1 MSDLALKHNEIDM
14 ALVARTVCRG
24 GSPDE
29 LALFGA
35 ICKRTGL
42 DPFARQIYAI
52 RRKTKNG
59 DVMTTQVSIDGARLV
74 AQRSGEYAGQ
84 VGPFWCGDDGE
95 FVTVWLK
102 NTPPL
107 AAKVGV
113 YRRGFVEPLFAVA
126 LWSEY
131 CQRDFSGN
139 PAQMWAK
146 FPSVMLAKC
155 AEMIALRRAFPAELS
170 GLYSTEEMS
179 QADDHQSGHSGPI
192 HSPIVVSAP
201 QAQVVAA
208 KRAEPK
214 QPQIATSVG
223 IDNIVERAD
232 TTTYVESEVV
242 EEPKA
247 KPAPKA
253 KTAAPTPVSGGLHHR
268 ASRVPADATI
278 QVEPVY
284 IRKVGEPKPTKVGTS
299 RTGILVQDSMKEYW
313 VSCFDDKIV
322 DCCRNAID
330 AECRMQLLAVNNEKG
345 ITLYGVREYLS
356 EEVTVPAEVEVPQP
370 KPIDID
376 EIPF

>member
-14 ALVARTVCRG
+14 ALVARTVAKGC
-24 GSPDE
+24 SSDE
-29 LALFGA
+29 LQLFAA

-52 RRKTKNG
+52 KRG
-59 DVMTTQVSIDGARLV
+59 GVMTTQVSIDGARLV

-84 VGPFWCGDDGE
+84 VGPFWCGADG
-95 FVTVWLK
+95 VWVDVWLAK
-102 NTPPL
+102 TPPL

-113 YRRGFVEPLFAVA
+113 HRRGFEQTLFAVA
-126 LWSEY
+126 IWSEY
-131 CQRDFSGN
+131 AQTQGN
-139 PAQMWAK
+139 MWAK

-179 QADDHQSGHSGPI
+179 QADDHQSGHGSPI

-214 QPQIATSVG
+214 QPQIAASVG

-232 TTTYVESEVV
+232 TATYVESTVV
-242 EEPKA
+242 EAPKA

-253 KTAAPTPVSGGLHHR
+253 KTAAPAPVSGGLHHR
-268 ASRVPADATI
+268 ASRVPGDATI

-299 RTGILVQDSMKEYW
+299 RTGILVQDSIKEYW

-356 EEVTVPAEVEVPQP
+356 DEVTVPAEEEVPQP

>member
-1 MSDLALKHNEIDM
+1 MSDLIKHEIDM
-14 ALVARTVCRG
+14 GLVARTVAKGC
-24 GSPDE
+24 SSDE
-29 LALFGA
+29 LSLFGA

-52 RRKTKNG
+52 KRG
-59 DVMTTQVSIDGARLV
+59 GVMTTQVSIDGARLV

-84 VGPFWCGDDGE
+84 VGPFWCGADG
-95 FVTVWLK
+95 VWVDVWLAK
-102 NTPPL
+102 TPPM

-113 YRRGFVEPLFAVA
+113 RRSSFVDPLFAVA
-126 LWSEY
+126 IWSEY
-131 CQRDFSGN
+131 AQTQGN
-139 PAQMWAK
+139 MWAK

-179 QADDHQSGHSGPI
+179 QADDHV
-192 HSPIVVSAP
+192 VVSAP

-214 QPQIATSVG
+214 QPQIAASVG
-223 IDNIVERAD
+223 IDNIVERVD

-247 KPAPKA
+247 KAAPKA
-253 KTAAPTPVSGGLHHR
+253 KKVHAVDPAGKINHR
-268 ASRVPADATI
+268 ASRVPEEAAI
-278 QVEPVY
+278 GKPVY
-284 IRKVGEPKPTKVGTS
+284 IRNVGESKPTKIGTS
-299 RTGILVQDSMKEYW
+299 RTGILVRDSKDESNEWW
-313 VSCFDDKIV
+313 VSCFDTKLV
-322 DCCRNAID
+322 DICRSV
-330 AECRMQLLAVNNEKG
+330 MKSSLLFQLLAVTNDKG
-345 ITLYGVREYLS
+345 ITLFGVREWD
-356 EEVTVPAEVEVPQP
+356 EESAPAEVEVPQP

>member
-1 MSDLALKHNEIDM
+1 MSDLIKHEIDM
-14 ALVARTVCRG
+14 GLVARTVAKGC
-24 GSPDE
+24 SSDE
-29 LALFGA
+29 LSLFGA

-52 RRKTKNG
+52 KRG
-59 DVMTTQVSIDGARLV
+59 GVMTTQVSIDGARLV

-84 VGPFWCGDDGE
+84 VGPFWCGADG
-95 FVTVWLK
+95 VWVDVWLAK
-102 NTPPL
+102 TPPM

-113 YRRGFVEPLFAVA
+113 RRSSFVDPLFAVA
-126 LWSEY
+126 IWSEY
-131 CQRDFSGN
+131 AQTQGN
-139 PAQMWAK
+139 MWAK

-179 QADDHQSGHSGPI
+179 QADDHV
-192 HSPIVVSAP
+192 VVSAP

-214 QPQIATSVG
+214 QPQIAASVG

-247 KPAPKA
+247 KAAPKA
-253 KTAAPTPVSGGLHHR
+253 KKVHAVDPAGKINHR
-268 ASRVPADATI
+268 ASRVPEEAAI
-278 QVEPVY
+278 GKPVY
-284 IRKVGEPKPTKVGTS
+284 IRNVGESKPTKIGTS
-299 RTGILVQDSMKEYW
+299 RTGILVRDSKDESNEWW
-313 VSCFDDKIV
+313 VSCFDTKLV
-322 DCCRNAID
+322 DICRSV
-330 AECRMQLLAVNNEKG
+330 MKSSLLFQLLAVTNDKG
-345 ITLYGVREYLS
+345 ITMYGVREYD
-356 EEVTVPAEVEVPQP
+356 EESAPAEEEVPQP

>member
-14 ALVARTVCRG
+14 ALVARTVAKGC
-24 GSPDE
+24 SSDE
-29 LALFGA
+29 LQLFGA

-52 RRKTKNG
+52 KRG
-59 DVMTTQVSIDGARLV
+59 GVMTTQVSIDGARLV

-84 VGPFWCGDDGE
+84 VGPFWCGADG
-95 FVTVWLK
+95 VWVDVWLAK
-102 NTPPL
+102 TPPL

-113 YRRGFVEPLFAVA
+113 HRRGFEQTLFAVA
-126 LWSEY
+126 IWSEY
-131 CQRDFSGN
+131 AQTQGN
-139 PAQMWAK
+139 MWAK

-179 QADDHQSGHSGPI
+179 QADDH
-192 HSPIVVSAP
+192 VAVSVMQAP
-201 QAQVVAA
+201 VAA
-208 KRAEPK
+208 ARK
-214 QPQIATSVG
+214 
-223 IDNIVERAD
+223 VERAQAQIPAPVGISNEVIHTD
-232 TTTYVESEVV
+232 TATYVESEIV
-242 EEPKA
+242 EAPKA
-247 KPAPKA
+247 KPAPKV
-253 KTAAPTPVSGGLHHR
+253 KTAAPAPVSGGLHHR

-299 RTGILVQDSMKEYW
+299 RTGILVQDSIKEYW
-313 VSCFDDKIV
+313 VSCFDQKIV
-322 DCCRNAID
+322 ECCLNAID

-356 EEVTVPAEVEVPQP
+356 EEVTVPAEEEITQP

>member
-14 ALVARTVCRG
+14 ALVARTVAKGC
-24 GSPDE
+24 SSDE
-29 LALFGA
+29 LQLFAA

-52 RRKTKNG
+52 KRG
-59 DVMTTQVSIDGARLV
+59 GVMTTQVSIDGARLV

-84 VGPFWCGDDGE
+84 VGPFWCGADG
-95 FVTVWLK
+95 VWVDVWLAK
-102 NTPPL
+102 TPPM

-113 YRRGFVEPLFAVA
+113 RRSSFVDPLFAVA
-126 LWSEY
+126 IWSEY
-131 CQRDFSGN
+131 AQTQGN
-139 PAQMWAK
+139 MWAK

-179 QADDHQSGHSGPI
+179 QADEHV
-192 HSPIVVSAP
+192 VVSAP

-232 TTTYVESEVV
+232 TATYVESTVV
-242 EEPKA
+242 EAPKA
-247 KPAPKA
+247 KPAPKV
-253 KTAAPTPVSGGLHHR
+253 KTAAPAPVSGGLHHR

-345 ITLYGVREYLS
+345 ITLYGCREFLS
-356 EEVTVPAEVEVPQP
+356 DEVTVPAEVEVPQP

>member
-14 ALVARTVCRG
+14 ALVARTVAKGC
-24 GSPDE
+24 SSDE
-29 LALFGA
+29 LQLFGA

-52 RRKTKNG
+52 KRG
-59 DVMTTQVSIDGARLV
+59 GVMTTQVSIDGARLI

-84 VGPFWCGDDGE
+84 VGPFFCGADGQW
-95 FVTVWLK
+95 VDVWLGK
-102 NTPPL
+102 TPPM

-113 YRRGFVEPLFAVA
+113 RRSTFVEPLFAVA
-126 LWSEY
+126 IWSEY
-131 CQRDFSGN
+131 AQSGN
-139 PAQMWAK
+139 MWAK
-146 FPSVMLAKC
+146 YPSVMLAKC
-155 AEMIALRRAFPAELS
+155 AESLALRKSFPAELS
-170 GLYSTEEMS
+170 GLYTTDEMPQEDHVAVS
-179 QADDHQSGHSGPI
+179 VMQAP
-192 HSPIVVSAP
+192 
-201 QAQVVAA
+201 VVATR
-208 KRAEPK
+208 K
-214 QPQIATSVG
+214 
-223 IDNIVERAD
+223 VERAQAQIPAPVGISNEVIHTD
-232 TTTYVESEVV
+232 TATYVESEVV
-242 EEPKA
+242 EASKA

-253 KTAAPTPVSGGLHHR
+253 KTAAPALVSGGLHHR

-284 IRKVGEPKPTKVGTS
+284 IRKVGEPKPTKVGTL

-313 VSCFDDKIV
+313 VSCFDQKIV
-322 DCCRNAID
+322 ECCLNAID

-356 EEVTVPAEVEVPQP
+356 DEVTVPAEEEIPQP

>member
-14 ALVARTVCRG
+14 ALVARTVAKGC
-24 GSPDE
+24 SSDE
-29 LALFGA
+29 LSLFAA

-52 RRKTKNG
+52 KRG
-59 DVMTTQVSIDGARLV
+59 GVMTTQVSIDGARLI
-74 AQRSGEYAGQ
+74 AQRSGQYAGQ
-84 VGPFWCGDDGE
+84 VGPFFCGENGQWVD
-95 FVTVWLK
+95 VWLAK
-102 NTPPL
+102 TPPM

-113 YRRGFVEPLFAVA
+113 RRSTFVEPLFAVA
-126 LWSEY
+126 IWSEY
-131 CQRDFSGN
+131 AQSGN
-139 PAQMWAK
+139 MWAK

-155 AEMIALRRAFPAELS
+155 AESLALRKSFPAELS
-170 GLYSTEEMS
+170 GLYTTDEMP
-179 QADDHQSGHSGPI
+179 QDDHVAVS
-192 HSPIVVSAP
+192 VVQAP
-201 QAQVVAA
+201 VVATR
-208 KRAEPK
+208 K
-214 QPQIATSVG
+214 
-223 IDNIVERAD
+223 VERAQAQIPAAAGISNEVIHAD
-232 TTTYVESEVV
+232 TATYVESEVV
-242 EEPKA
+242 EAPKA

-253 KTAAPTPVSGGLHHR
+253 KTAAPAPVSGGLYHR
-268 ASRVPADATI
+268 ASRVPGDATI

-345 ITLYGVREYLS
+345 ITLYGVREHLND
-356 EEVTVPAEVEVPQP
+356 EVTVPAEVEVPQP

>member
-14 ALVARTVCRG
+14 GLVARTVAKGC
-24 GSPDE
+24 SSDE
-29 LALFGA
+29 LSLFGA

-52 RRKTKNG
+52 KRG
-59 DVMTTQVSIDGARLV
+59 GVMTTQVSIDGARLV

-84 VGPFWCGDDGE
+84 VGPFWCGADG
-95 FVTVWLK
+95 VWVDVWLAK
-102 NTPPL
+102 TPPM

-113 YRRGFVEPLFAVA
+113 RRSSFVDPLFAVA
-126 LWSEY
+126 IWSEY
-131 CQRDFSGN
+131 AQTQGN
-139 PAQMWAK
+139 MWAK

-179 QADDHQSGHSGPI
+179 QADDHV
-192 HSPIVVSAP
+192 VVSAP

-242 EEPKA
+242 EAPKA

-253 KTAAPTPVSGGLHHR
+253 KKASDVYQAVDVIESTGRINHR
-268 ASRVPADATI
+268 ASRVPEEAAI
-278 QVEPVY
+278 GKPVY
-284 IRKVGEPKPTKVGTS
+284 IRNVGESKPTKVGTS
-299 RTGILVQDSMKEYW
+299 RTGILVRDSKDESNEWW
-313 VSCFDDKIV
+313 VSCFDTKLV
-322 DCCRNAID
+322 DICRSV
-330 AECRMQLLAVNNEKG
+330 MKSSLLFQLLAVTNDKG

-356 EEVTVPAEVEVPQP
+356 DEVTVPAEVEVPQP

>member
-1 MSDLALKHNEIDM
+1 MSDLIKHEIDM
-14 ALVARTVCRG
+14 GLVARTVAKGC
-24 GSPDE
+24 SSDE
-29 LALFGA
+29 LSLFGA

-52 RRKTKNG
+52 KRG
-59 DVMTTQVSIDGARLV
+59 GVMTTQVSIDGARLV

-84 VGPFWCGDDGE
+84 VGPFWCGADG
-95 FVTVWLK
+95 VWVDVWLAK
-102 NTPPL
+102 TPPL

-113 YRRGFVEPLFAVA
+113 HRRGFEQTLFAVA
-126 LWSEY
+126 IWSEY
-131 CQRDFSGN
+131 AQTQGN
-139 PAQMWAK
+139 MWAK

-179 QADDHQSGHSGPI
+179 QADEHV
-192 HSPIVVSAP
+192 VVSAP
-201 QAQVVAA
+201 QAQVVAV

-214 QPQIATSVG
+214 QPQIAASVG

-247 KPAPKA
+247 KAAPKA
-253 KTAAPTPVSGGLHHR
+253 KKVHAVDPAGKINHR
-268 ASRVPADATI
+268 ASRVPEEAAI
-278 QVEPVY
+278 GKPVY
-284 IRKVGEPKPTKVGTS
+284 IRNVGESKPTKVGTS
-299 RTGILVQDSMKEYW
+299 RTGILVQDSKDESNEWW
-313 VSCFDDKIV
+313 VSCFDTKLV
-322 DCCRNAID
+322 DICRSV
-330 AECRMQLLAVNNEKG
+330 MKSSLLFQLLAVTNDKG

-356 EEVTVPAEVEVPQP
+356 DEVTVPAEEEVPQP

>member
-14 ALVARTVCRG
+14 ALVARTVAKGC
-24 GSPDE
+24 SSDE
-29 LALFGA
+29 LSLFAA

-52 RRKTKNG
+52 KRG
-59 DVMTTQVSIDGARLV
+59 GVMTTQVSIDGARLV

-84 VGPFWCGDDGE
+84 VGPFWCGADG
-95 FVTVWLK
+95 VWVDVWLAK
-102 NTPPL
+102 TPPM

-113 YRRGFVEPLFAVA
+113 RRSSFVDPLFAVA
-126 LWSEY
+126 IWSEY
-131 CQRDFSGN
+131 AQTQGN
-139 PAQMWAK
+139 MWAK

-179 QADDHQSGHSGPI
+179 QADDHVAVS
-192 HSPIVVSAP
+192 VVQAP
-201 QAQVVAA
+201 VAA
-208 KRAEPK
+208 TRK
-214 QPQIATSVG
+214 
-223 IDNIVERAD
+223 VERAQAQIPAAAGISSEVIHTD
-232 TTTYVESEVV
+232 TATYVESEVV
-242 EEPKA
+242 EAPKA

-253 KTAAPTPVSGGLHHR
+253 KTAAPAAAPAPVSGGLHHR

-313 VSCFDDKIV
+313 VSCFDQKIV
-322 DCCRNAID
+322 ECCLNAID

-356 EEVTVPAEVEVPQP
+356 DEVTVPAEVEVPQP

>member
-1 MSDLALKHNEIDM
+1 MSDLATKHNEIDM
-14 ALVARTVCRG
+14 ALVARTVAKGC
-24 GSPDE
+24 SSDE
-29 LALFGA
+29 LSLFGA

-52 RRKTKNG
+52 KRG
-59 DVMTTQVSIDGARLV
+59 SVMTTQVSIDGARLV

-84 VGPFWCGDDGE
+84 VGPFWCGADG
-95 FVTVWLK
+95 VWVDVWLAK
-102 NTPPL
+102 TPPM

-113 YRRGFVEPLFAVA
+113 HRRGFEQTLFAVA
-126 LWSEY
+126 IWSEY
-131 CQRDFSGN
+131 AQTQGN
-139 PAQMWAK
+139 MWSK

-179 QADDHQSGHSGPI
+179 QADDH
-192 HSPIVVSAP
+192 VAVSVMQAP
-201 QAQVVAA
+201 VVAA
-208 KRAEPK
+208 KK
-214 QPQIATSVG
+214 
-223 IDNIVERAD
+223 VERAQAQIPAAVGISNEVIHAD
-232 TTTYVESEVV
+232 TATYVESTVV
-242 EEPKA
+242 EAPKA

-253 KTAAPTPVSGGLHHR
+253 KAAAPAPAPAPVSGGLHHR
-268 ASRVPADATI
+268 ASRVPGDATI

-345 ITLYGVREYLS
+345 ITLYGVREYLND
-356 EEVTVPAEVEVPQP
+356 EVTVPAEEEVPQP